1 MDELLNP
8 VVIAQDSLIRLEN
21 DLTMM
26 KMVSREFDEKFAVKN
41 EKIGYTFNAR
51 LPVRL
56 RGRRGDGVKP
66 EGIQEQMVPIT
77 INELWGQDL
86 QNSDQDLTLT
96 IDRFGERYV
105 EPASATIANMIDGD
119 LCDLFPGFF
128 TFVGTPGVLP
138 NSVATY
144 AQAGVQLVN
153 NGVPRTVTLNAMVI
167 SPDQTAA
174 VLGFNANLLNPVK
187 EISMQYTTG
196 KMGTA
201 LGFKFNE
208 DVNIARF
215 QVGALG
221 TAGAIGSNPLVDITG
236 GGITNNGATIQTR
249 AWDNSIANCLNL
261 GDIVQFAGSYA
272 VNPISY
278 RNVGPLRSFT
288 LTSAMTTTNAGVGVM
303 NISPPINADTT
314 TPFQTVT
321 ALPADGA
328 QVFVWGLAYTSFT
341 SIANTYSAQ
350 GMAFHRDAIALAVV
364 KQELPGGMEWSE
376 WVSNPK
382 AGVGIRLVRGYV
394 IGTNEKITRLDVLGG
409 VKLVRP
415 DMGVRVCG
423 A

>member
-21 DLTMM
+21 DCTMT
-26 KMVSREFDEKFAVKN
+26 KMVNREFDEKFAVKN

-56 RGRRGDGVKP
+56 RGRRGDGIKP
-66 EGIQEQMVPIT
+66 EGIQESMVPIV

-86 QNSDQDLTLT
+86 QNSDQDLTMT

-119 LCDLFPGFF
+119 LCDLVPGFF
-128 TFVGTPGVLP
+128 SFVGIPGVLP

-144 AQAGVQLVN
+144 AQAGVELTN
-153 NGVPRTVTLNAMVI
+153 NAVPRVVSLNAMVL
-167 SPDQTAA
+167 SPDMTAA

-187 EISMQYTTG
+187 EISQQYLTG

-201 LGFKFNE
+201 LNFKFNE
-208 DVNIARF
+208 DVNTYRHT
-215 QVGALG
+215 VGALG
-221 TAGAIGSNPLVDITG
+221 TAGAIASNPLVDIAG
-236 GGITNNGATIQTR
+236 GGITNAGSTILTKGWDAT
-249 AWDNSIANCLNL
+249 IANCLNL
-261 GDIVQFAGSYA
+261 YDIVQFAGCIA

-278 RNVGPLRSFT
+278 RSVGKMRSFALTAAMNTTGGGAGT
-288 LTSAMTTTNAGVGVM
+288 L
-303 NISPPINADTT
+303 NINQPMNADTSS
-314 TPFQTVT
+314 PFQTVT

-328 QVFVWGLAYTSFT
+328 QVYVWGLPYTAFAT
-341 SIANTYSAQ
+341 IANATSAQ
-350 GMAFHRDAIALAVV
+350 GCAFHRDALTLAIV

-382 AGVGIRLVRGYV
+382 QGMGIRLVRGYV

-409 VKLVRP
+409 VKRIR
-415 DMGVRVCG
+415 DEMGVRVCG

>member
-1 MDELLNP
+1 
-8 VVIAQDSLIRLEN
+8 
-21 DLTMM
+21 
-26 KMVSREFDEKFAVKN
+26 
-41 EKIGYTFNAR
+41 
-51 LPVRL
+51 LPVRT
-56 RGRRGDGVKP
+56 RGRRGDGIKP
-66 EGIQEQMVPIT
+66 EGIQEQMVPIV

-86 QNSDQDLTLT
+86 QNSDQDLTMT

-105 EPASATIANMIDGD
+105 EPSSATIANMIDGD
-119 LCDLFPGFF
+119 LCDVFSGFF

-144 AQAGVQLVN
+144 AQAGVQMTN
-153 NGVPRTVTLNAMVI
+153 NGVPRIVSLNAMVI
-167 SPDQTAA
+167 SPDMTAA
-174 VLGFNANLLNPVK
+174 VLGFNANLLNPQK
-187 EISMQYTTG
+187 EVSQQYLTG

-201 LGFKFNE
+201 LNFRFNE

-221 TAGAIGSNPLVDITG
+221 TAGAIASNPLVDIAG

-249 AWDNSIANCLNL
+249 SWDDSIVNCLNL

-278 RNVGPLRSFT
+278 RNVGPLRSFV
-288 LTSAMTTTNAGVGVM
+288 LTSAMTTTAGGVGVC

-314 TPFQTVT
+314 SPFQTVT

-328 QVFVWGLAYTSFT
+328 QVFVWGLPYTAFST
-341 SIANTYSAQ
+341 IANVTSAQ
-350 GMAFHRDAIALAVV
+350 GMAFHRDAIALAIV

-376 WVSNPK
+376 WVSSPK
-382 AGVGIRLVRGYV
+382 AGIGIRLLRGYV

-409 VKLVRP
+409 VKRVRD

-423 A
+423 S